1 MNYCV
6 FQFDKLKLHL
16 TKEHLDMTQGLQQK
30 VYEGVIVACKLLYCR
45 NVKITLLTVIT
56 VLLRGGFS
64 INYSSR
70 QLSDNEKKVL

>member
-1 MNYCV
+1 MIYCI
-6 FQFDKLKLHL
+6 FQFDQLKLHL
-16 TKEHLDMTQGLQQK
+16 TKEHLDMTQGLQPK
-30 VYEGVIVACKLLYCR
+30 VYEGVIVACKRLYFR
-45 NVKITLLTVIT
+45 NVKITLLTVIM